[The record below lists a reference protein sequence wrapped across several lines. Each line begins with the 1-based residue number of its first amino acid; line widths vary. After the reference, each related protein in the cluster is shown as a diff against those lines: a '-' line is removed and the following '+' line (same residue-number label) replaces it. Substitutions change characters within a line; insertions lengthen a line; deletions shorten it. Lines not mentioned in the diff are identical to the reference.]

1 MTSSLLGV
9 EWSQG
14 IEDAWSDV
22 ATFVPKLVAFLAI
35 LFIGWLVAKALARA
49 ARGVL
54 ERVGFNAAI
63 ERGGIKK
70 ALESSPYDAAELI
83 GKLIFYALML
93 LVLQMAFGVF
103 GDNPV
108 SDLIHGVIAYLP
120 KVIAAIVIIVVAAAI
135 ASVAKEMIASALGG
149 LGYGEMLATLASI
162 AIVTV
167 GVFAALSQ
175 LEIAPAIINGLFY
188 AILAV
193 VAGSAVVAV
202 GGGGI
207 QPMRQRWQN
216 ALDRYDEEKPR
227 FRQEME
233 AAKQRR
239 VAAGAAAG
247 SGETSMVAGE
257 GSADMTRSPASEQAP
272 HHIG

>member
-1 MTSSLLGV
+1 MMNSPGVLGV
-9 EWSQG
+9 SWSQG

-35 LFIGWLVAKALARA
+35 LFIGWLVARALARV

-63 ERGGIKK
+63 ERGGIAK
-70 ALESSPYDAAELI
+70 ALESSPYDAAELT

-103 GDNPV
+103 GANPI
-108 SDLIHGVIAYLP
+108 SDLISGVIAYVP
-120 KVIAAIVIIVVAAAI
+120 KVLAAIVIVVVAAAI
-135 ASVAKEMIASALGG
+135 AQVAREMIGSALGG
-149 LGYGEMLATLASI
+149 LGYGEALGTIAGV

-193 VAGSAVVAV
+193 LAGSAIVAV

-227 FRQEME
+227 LRQEVQ

-239 VAAGAAAG
+239 TGAADPEG
-247 SGETSMVAGE
+247 TPRVAGE
-257 GSADMTRSPASEQAP
+257 GRADMTRSPE
-272 HHIG
+272 HERHGIG

>member
-1 MTSSLLGV
+1 MNSPGLLGV

-35 LFIGWLVAKALARA
+35 LFIGWLVARALARV

-63 ERGGIKK
+63 ERGGIAK
-70 ALESSPYDAAELI
+70 ALERSPYDAAELT

-103 GDNPV
+103 GDNPI
-108 SDLIHGVIAYLP
+108 SDLIHGVIAYVP
-120 KVIAAIVIIVVAAAI
+120 KVLAAIVIIVVAAAI
-135 ASVAKEMIASALGG
+135 ASVAKDLIGSALGG
-149 LGYGEMLATLASI
+149 LSYGEMLGTIASL

-193 VAGSAVVAV
+193 VAGSAIVAV

-227 FRQEME
+227 FRHEVQ

-239 VAAGAAAG
+239 TGAAAA
-247 SGETSMVAGE
+247 GEEPMVAGR
-257 GSADMTRSPASEQAP
+257 GSADMTRSEERERYD
-272 HHIG
+272 IG

>member
-1 MTSSLLGV
+1 MKSPAPALLLGV

-35 LFIGWLVAKALARA
+35 MFIGWLVARALARV

-63 ERGGIKK
+63 ERGGIAK
-70 ALESSPYDAAELI
+70 ALERSPYDAAEMV
-83 GKLIFYALML
+83 GKLIFYGLML

-103 GDNPV
+103 GDNPI

-120 KVIAAIVIIVVAAAI
+120 KVLAAIVIIVVAAAV
-135 ASVAKEMIASALGG
+135 AQVAKEMIGSALGG
-149 LGYGEMLATLASI
+149 LGYGEMLGTIASI

-193 VAGSAVVAV
+193 LAGSAIVAI

-227 FRQEME
+227 LRHEME

-239 VAAGAAAG
+239 QSTAAAG
-247 SGETSMVAGE
+247 ETPMVAGT
-257 GSADMTRSPASEQAP
+257 GSADMSRSQERAP
-272 HHIG
+272 FEIG

>member
-1 MTSSLLGV
+1 MNAPALLGV

-49 ARGVL
+49 ARGLL
-54 ERVGFNAAI
+54 ERIGFNAAI

-70 ALESSPYDAAELI
+70 ALEGSQYDASELT
-83 GKLIFYALML
+83 GKLIFYGLML

-120 KVIAAIVIIVVAAAI
+120 RVLAAIVIIVVAAAI
-135 ASVAKEMIASALGG
+135 ASVAKEMIGNALGG
-149 LGYGEMLATLASI
+149 LGYGEMLGTIASI

-175 LEIAPAIINGLFY
+175 LEIAPAIINSLFY

-193 VAGSAVVAV
+193 IAGSAIVAI

-227 FRQEME
+227 FRQQMQASKEQR
-233 AAKQRR
+233 AAQ
-239 VAAGAAAG
+239 AAAG
-247 SGETSMVAGE
+247 TPMVAGQ
-257 GSADMTRSPASEQAP
+257 GSADMARSPEHEQAP
-272 HHIG
+272 HQYG

>member
-1 MTSSLLGV
+1 MNAPALLGV

-49 ARGVL
+49 ARGLL
-54 ERVGFNAAI
+54 ERIGFNAAI

-70 ALESSPYDAAELI
+70 ALEGSQYDASELT
-83 GKLIFYALML
+83 GKLIFYGLML

-120 KVIAAIVIIVVAAAI
+120 RVLAAIVIIVVAAAI
-135 ASVAKEMIASALGG
+135 ASVAKEMIGNALGG
-149 LGYGEMLATLASI
+149 LGYDEMLGTIASI

-175 LEIAPAIINGLFY
+175 LEIAPAIINSLFY

-193 VAGSAVVAV
+193 IAGSAIVAI

-227 FRQEME
+227 FRQQMQASKEQRAAE
-233 AAKQRR
+233 AAT
-239 VAAGAAAG
+239 G
-247 SGETSMVAGE
+247 TPMVAGQ
-257 GSADMTRSPASEQAP
+257 GSADMARSPEHEQAP
-272 HHIG
+272 HQYG